1 MCTLNEFA
9 KYKANRKGHHDHE
22 DWLSIDNI
30 EKRICPDMTGFEKF
44 HRIKNGYNNQKE
56 RVSFS
61 IEIIKAKCQ
70 EKDCD

>member
-1 MCTLNEFA
+1 MCTLNDYA
-9 KYKANRKGHHDHE
+9 KYNTNHQVHTHE
-22 DWLSIDNI
+22 DWLSIGNI

-56 RVSFS
+56 RLSFS
-61 IEIIKAKCQ
+61 IEIIKAKCE